1 MPRSTIIRSRF
12 NLTRI
17 FSRIVL
23 FLMGWR
29 IRNEPLE
36 EPKYVMIGVYHTS
49 NWDFFIGYLVMT
61 AIGLNLSWVGKHT
74 LFRKPYGWFLRW
86 IGGIPVN
93 RELTTNFV
101 DQVVKKFNNVDQLI
115 VAMSPEG
122 TRKKTEGWR
131 TGFYYIARGAHVPV
145 IPGFLDYSKKEGGI
159 GKPIH
164 LTGNIETDIIKF
176 QEFYS
181 GITGK
186 YPEKMTEIIFRK
198 KPA

>member
-1 MPRSTIIRSRF
+1 MPRSTIIGSRF

-23 FLMGWR
+23 FFMGWR
-29 IRNEPLE
+29 IRSVSLNQS
-36 EPKYVMIGVYHTS
+36 KYVMIGVYHTS

-61 AIGLNLSWVGKHT
+61 AIGLKLSWVGKHA
-74 LFRKPYGWFLRW
+74 LFRKPYGWFLGW

-101 DQVVKKFNNVDQLI
+101 DQVVKKFNSVDQLI
-115 VAMSPEG
+115 VAMAPEG
-122 TRKKTEGWR
+122 TRKKAERWR
-131 TGFYYIARGAHVPV
+131 TGFYYIAKGAQVPV
-145 IPGFLDYSKKEGGI
+145 IPGYLDYSKKVGGI

-164 LTGNIETDIIKF
+164 LTGDIEADFKKF

-181 GITGK
+181 RITGK
-186 YPEKMTEIIFRK
+186 YPEKMTEIAFRK
-198 KPA
+198 RQA